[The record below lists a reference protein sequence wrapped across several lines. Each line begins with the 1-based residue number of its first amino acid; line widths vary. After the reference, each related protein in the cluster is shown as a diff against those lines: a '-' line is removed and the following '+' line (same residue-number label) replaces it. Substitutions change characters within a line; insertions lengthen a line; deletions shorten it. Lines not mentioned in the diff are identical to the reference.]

1 MHWNKHSCSLDLA
14 GDRRAAFS
22 IVPVGNQIADS
33 GRLIAGTGCAGSRAQ
48 ISRF

>member
-33 GRLIAGTGCAGSRAQ
+33 ARLISMQLADVGTLR
-48 ISRF
+48 